1 MKWQLIFLA
10 ILIFPIVSAI
20 CEEGQI
26 DVNSASLEELMNI
39 KWLGGKGV
47 IAQNV
52 INCREEHGNFNSL
65 DDLTKVSGIKEGK
78 LADIKA
84 EGIACVS
91 NEKGEEE
98 KIPLVEEFIEEKSE
112 EIPAV
117 ENDIFEEPAETE
129 DTSINAKVIK
139 TDNSEESYNIY
150 AILGLVTFSVLLTLL
165 LMLEKLKSNKNEF
178 D

>member
-26 DVNSASLEELMNI
+26 DVNSASLEELMKI
-39 KWLGGKGV
+39 IQIGEKRAEQ
-47 IAQNV
+47 I
-52 INCREEHGNFNSL
+52 INLRGEELFKSL
-65 DDLTKVSGIKEGK
+65 DDLVRVDGVSLDGSNLVKIKEQ
-78 LADIKA
+78 
-84 EGIACVS
+84 GIACVS
-91 NEKGEEE
+91 DEKGEEE